1 MSETDAITTAAV
13 VVSATM
19 EVFSMLV
26 DAIREAELCGRR
38 TIWLFSTDKG
48 VEFGLDRE
56 SFGPVEPFLVIRI

>member
-1 MSETDAITTAAV
+1 MSETDAITTARA

-26 DAIREAELCGRR
+26 DAILEAELCGRR

-48 VEFGLDRE
+48 VEFGLERE
-56 SFGPVEPFLVIRI
+56 SFGPVEPFSAIKI